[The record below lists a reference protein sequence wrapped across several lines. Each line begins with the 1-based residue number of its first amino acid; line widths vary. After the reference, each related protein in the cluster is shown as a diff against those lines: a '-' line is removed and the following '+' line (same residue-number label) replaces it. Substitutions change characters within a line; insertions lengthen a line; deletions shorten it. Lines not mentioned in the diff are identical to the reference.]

1 MEHPSRLHDFSPL
14 LGRVSVHQ
22 DFFWF
27 AALLAWSL
35 ALVVW
40 WRHPARRVA
49 WGWLPGTALAVI
61 AGILVQFGM
70 FNPTFDIFIDRL
82 VPGTV
87 SLYKPALIDPYW
99 LGDVLTAAAFAAML
113 AAWGWRVLAAGR
125 GRNLRFLP
133 IVVAAAATGFH
144 AVDPVTGG
152 DLLAGLG
159 LLGFVALWRDTAGS
173 RPARACLACAALL
186 PALSTI
192 GPVAAAMHMIQRAG
206 PPTPM
211 GLGAATFQALAGGL
225 ALAGLLRGLWGRFT
239 GDSHAA
245 FRRDTRWFGLAA
257 GVLLVAGLFFGV
269 QTGRD
274 NRREIQQNRLRT
286 AAAHALVFDP
296 ALLAPLLNPQFHV
309 DLHGASETAPVQSAW
324 LASGAM
330 AGARR
335 QLDQVLMSTPF
346 LEVARLLV
354 IREGWLMAVL
364 SSDRPA
370 GSIELIRPATP
381 EDLARW
387 QRKEP
392 YVEDAPVPE
401 IGYDYYCRAPI
412 VAPDGRM
419 LAWLDCLRQEYYL
432 SIERRWRAAPFVV
445 TALGLVLLSLVLLQR
460 QATRQR
466 ETALRAAAVAAE
478 SSRIKTAFLANVSHE
493 LRTPLQNILGY
504 CELLQREGPGAGA
517 RTHLESL
524 RQQGELMA
532 RLVND
537 LIDLSAVEGGSFQ
550 LAPRPASPIR
560 VVTETVESVRPRAV
574 AKGLRLVTELG
585 AGLPEWVLVDD
596 ARLRQVVLNLV
607 ANAVKFTDRGDVT
620 VGLASVPCPPDRVRL
635 TLAVR
640 DTGPG
645 IPPGQQGRLFVPFSR
660 LDHTIAKE
668 GSGLGLALA
677 AALCRAM
684 GGSIRVESDGRN
696 GSCFIA
702 MLEVSPSTAPV
713 AVPAA
718 TPVPAGAAPRVLV
731 VDDNRLVRELF
742 VSFLAAQGARCR
754 SAATGAEALVSVQGE
769 PPDAIVLDLA
779 LPDGDGT
786 ELVPRLRAAA
796 PSVRIVG
803 ASAHAGAG
811 DRRRALAAGMNAFLV
826 KPVRLPDLWA
836 AVAGPV
842 AAAPLQLPA
851 AVRAQL
857 EQDFAEELPARR
869 TALEAALAEGNWTR
883 VRATAHYLRNSAL
896 VVGATELLAVCTQL
910 ESLATAPVAD
920 SARLREAG
928 EHFAAA
934 CTALQAERGA
944 APAGISA
951 DPGFPGR
958 DL

>member
-1 MEHPSRLHDFSPL
+1 MEHTTRLHDFSTL
-14 LGRVSVHQ
+14 LGRISVHQ

-27 AALLAWSL
+27 AALLGWSL

-40 WRHPARRVA
+40 WRHPARRST
-49 WGWLPGTALAVI
+49 WGWFPAAALAVI

-99 LGDVLTAAAFAAML
+99 LGDVLIAAAFAAM
-113 AAWGWRVLAAGR
+113 AASWGWRALRAGR
-125 GRNLRFLP
+125 WRNLRFLAVAVP
-133 IVVAAAATGFH
+133 AVVTGFH
-144 AVDPVTGG
+144 AVDPELGG
-152 DLLAGLG
+152 NLLCGLALLAAFGQRTG
-159 LLGFVALWRDTAGS
+159 VAGS
-173 RPARACLACAALL
+173 RLARLGLTLAALL

-192 GPVAAAMHMIQRAG
+192 GPLAVAVHMLQRTG

-211 GLGAATFQALAGGL
+211 GLGAATFQAVVGSLAFGS
-225 ALAGLLRGLWGRFT
+225 LLRGLWGRFT
-239 GDSHAA
+239 GESHAA
-245 FRRDTRWFGLAA
+245 FRRDIRWFGLAA
-257 GVLLVAGLFFGV
+257 LVLLSAGLFFGV

-296 ALLAPLLNPQFHV
+296 KLLAPLLNPQFRV
-309 DLHGASETAPVQSAW
+309 ELRGGASEMEPVYSDW
-324 LASGAM
+324 LAHGAM

-335 QLDQVLMSTPF
+335 QLDRVLMSTPF
-346 LEVARLLV
+346 LDVARLLIV
-354 IREGWLMAVL
+354 RDGWLMAVL
-364 SSDRPA
+364 SSDHPA
-370 GSIELIRPATP
+370 GPIELIRRATP

-387 QRKEP
+387 QAKEP

-432 SIERRWRAAPFVV
+432 SIERRWRSAPFVV

-504 CELLQREGPGAGA
+504 SELLQRSIPCADA
-517 RTHLESL
+517 RLQLEAL
-524 RQQGELMA
+524 RQQGELMT

-550 LAPRPASPIR
+550 LAPRAVAPAGL
-560 VVTETVESVRPRAV
+560 VAETVESLRPRAM
-574 AKGLRLVTELG
+574 AKGLQLVTEFG
-585 AGLPEWVLVDD
+585 GELPAWVLADD

-607 ANAVKFTDRGDVT
+607 ANAVKFTDRGSVT
-620 VGLASVPCPPDRVRL
+620 VDLESESRPADRVRL
-635 TLAVR
+635 VLAVR

-645 IPPGQQGRLFVPFSR
+645 IPPEQQARLFVPFSR
-660 LDHTIAKE
+660 LDHTAEKE

-684 GGSIRVESDGRN
+684 DGDIRVESDGQS
-696 GSCFIA
+696 GSCFVA
-702 MLEVSPSTAPV
+702 TVEVPRASPPAPAPV
-713 AVPAA
+713 PA
-718 TPVPAGAAPRVLV
+718 PVPAGAAPRVLV

-754 SAATGAEALVSVQGE
+754 SAATGAEALARAE
-769 PPDAIVLDLA
+769 EELPDAIVLDLA
-779 LPDGDGT
+779 LPDGEGT
-786 ELVPRLRAAA
+786 DLVPRLRSAA
-796 PSVRIVG
+796 PRVRIVG
-803 ASAHAGAG
+803 ASAHAGAD
-811 DRRRALAAGMNAFLV
+811 DRRRALAAGMDAFLV
-826 KPVRLPDLWA
+826 KPVQLPELWA
-836 AVAGPV
+836 AVAGSASRV
-842 AAAPLQLPA
+842 SLRLPP
-851 AVRAQL
+851 AVREQL
-857 EQDFAEELPARR
+857 AQDFVEELPARR
-869 TALEAALAEGNWTR
+869 GALETALAEGNWAR

-896 VVGATELLAVCTQL
+896 VVGATGLLDVCSEL
-910 ESLATAPVAD
+910 EKLATARVPD
-920 SARLREAG
+920 PTRLREAG
-928 EHFAAA
+928 ERFGAVCDALPGGLRAVAAK
-934 CTALQAERGA
+934 E
-944 APAGISA
+944 
-951 DPGFPGR
+951 
-958 DL
+958 